1 MSYRNLLFA
10 ACLIGL
16 TQLSYSQ
23 PKKQVGECT
32 VKARSDAVVIMVCP
46 VRATAD
52 TWRVAGEAACESK
65 QLCNAWVW
73 DNNAKAPEKAPA
85 TDAELPKSSSSA
97 AVAIWVNDSKSL
109 VKLKKTNTSK

>member
-1 MSYRNLLFA
+1 MFHRNLLFA
-10 ACLIGL
+10 VCLVGL

-23 PKKQVGECT
+23 AKKQAGECT
-32 VKARSDAVVIMVCP
+32 IKARSDAVVIMVCP
-46 VRATAD
+46 VRSTAD

-73 DNNAKAPEKAPA
+73 DNNAKAPDKAPA

-109 VKLKKTNTSK
+109 VKLKKTAAAK